1 MAFKSLLIQL
11 ELRIPLLFSVPAR
24 NMQAKLALFVSVVCS
39 TLRNHWIRPDRD
51 SGGIPTFLEWWR
63 SELVGSEKRGYSM
76 TTCGQRGIE
85 GAVSMEHQAREG
97 EGAGKNSRLQDFCRW
112 RKEIYSLSYYYM
124 QYIVFWQSDQWMII
138 YYYYLIQFLILNIF
152 HFWNFYINT
161 KALIQKRINNF
172 HLSRF
177 LNDYIFTYITLLCIL
192 QCIFNFTVSYSLKI
206 SFQLIAFL
214 FLSLHGTN
222 CGFITG
228 WFGLNITRLVCFHA
242 ETQCQGVNGCS
253 YCMRCTTQ

>member
-1 MAFKSLLIQL
+1 MVVK
-11 ELRIPLLFSVPAR
+11 RAR
-24 NMQAKLALFVSVVCS
+24 GLGEERVQYDYL
-39 TLRNHWIRPDRD
+39 
-51 SGGIPTFLEWWR
+51 R
-63 SELVGSEKRGYSM
+63 SEGNRGGSLDGTSSARGWRC
-76 TTCGQRGIE
+76 T
-85 GAVSMEHQAREG
+85 
-97 EGAGKNSRLQDFCRW
+97 GAGKNSRLQDSCRW

-177 LNDYIFTYITLLCIL
+177 LNDYIFTYITLHYIL

-214 FLSLHGTN
+214 FLSLYGTN